1 MTQYEPFITR
11 QDFMD
16 FFRDDEKLNSLTADD
31 RLEIFQQVLV
41 GSSDL
46 TKALLKDL
54 LRDYN
59 VGGLEVVEV

>member
-1 MTQYEPFITR
+1 MKLDDTNITR

-59 VGGLEVVEV
+59 V

>member
-1 MTQYEPFITR
+1 MTQHQPPISR

-16 FFRDDEKLNSLTADD
+16 FFRDDEMLNSLTAND
-31 RLEIFQQVLV
+31 RVEIFQQVLV

-46 TKALLKDL
+46 TKALLDDL
-54 LRDYN
+54 LRDYC